1 MNVLARIR
9 KALVAGIGAGVA
21 AYMSAVTSGTVDVN
35 TYITVVGSVIVIGV
49 ITYFVPNAP
58 TPKPVSW
65 PKTTAE
71 IDESFKR

>member
-21 AYMSAVTSGTVDVN
+21 AYMSAVTSGTVDIN

-58 TPKPVSW
+58 TPTKSIASTDSRAGVNY
-65 PKTTAE
+65 
-71 IDESFKR
+71 